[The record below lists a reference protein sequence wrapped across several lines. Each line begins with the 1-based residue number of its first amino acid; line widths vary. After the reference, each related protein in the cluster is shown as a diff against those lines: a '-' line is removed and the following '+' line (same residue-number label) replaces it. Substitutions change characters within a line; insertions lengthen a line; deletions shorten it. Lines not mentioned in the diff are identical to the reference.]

1 MASEFLQVY
10 DLERDREYVERVQ
23 KACVEK
29 GEFALK
35 SDHGLLGTKAWWDA
49 IREGTIPTHRVEGT
63 IVTISKQGGWP
74 EFEIDVDGERS
85 TWALDGKVEAYTVGK
100 QARVAYLKQEFLKP
114 AADAE
119 RETPIVIGIWVEP

>member
-1 MASEFLQVY
+1 MASDFVQAY

-23 KACVEK
+23 RACVERS
-29 GEFALK
+29 EFALK
-35 SDHGLLGTKAWWDA
+35 SDRGLFGTKPWWEA

-74 EFEIDVDGERS
+74 EFEIDTRGDRS

-100 QARVAYLKQEFLKP
+100 QAQVAYVRQEFLKP

>member
-1 MASEFLQVY
+1 VGTEFVQAY

-29 GEFALK
+29 SEFALK
-35 SDHGLLGTKAWWDA
+35 SDHGLFGSRAWWEA
-49 IREGTIPTHRVEGT
+49 IREGILPTHRVEGT

-74 EFEIDVDGERS
+74 EFEIDTDGKRS
-85 TWALDGKVEAYTVGK
+85 TWALDGKVEAYKVGK
-100 QARVAYLKQEFLKP
+100 QARVAYVNQEFLKP